1 MKVAVLGIGN
11 EMVADDGV
19 AIHTVRLLR
28 SVVPDTR
35 VYCLESERGGMDILD
50 QLEGFERAF
59 VIDASCSGL
68 HPAGTINR
76 YVIRAPFGQS
86 SPPSLHTVS
95 LNAVLALGSTTG
107 LRLPEEVFI
116 YTIEA
121 TDIETFGAG
130 CTERVQRA
138 IPEAVSRLKADI
150 LSILPDASCVPRQG
164 KSVHPFPPGPCTS
177 TQVLKQR

>member
-1 MKVAVLGIGN
+1 
-11 EMVADDGV
+11 
-19 AIHTVRLLR
+19 
-28 SVVPDTR
+28 
-35 VYCLESERGGMDILD
+35 
-50 QLEGFERAF
+50 
-59 VIDASCSGL
+59 L

-76 YVIRAPFGQS
+76 YVIHAPFGQT
-86 SPPSLHTVS
+86 SPTSLHTVS

-121 TDIETFGAG
+121 IDIETFGAG

-138 IPEAVSRLKADI
+138 IPDVVSRLKADI
-150 LSILPDASCVPRQG
+150 LSILPDASCVPCQG
-164 KSVHPFPPGPCTS
+164 EGIRPFPPGPCTT